1 MRRDT
6 NPHNFISTPNE
17 GLELPSPVPG
27 EVGLRGTTT
36 THLGLL
42 VGLDLFEREQF
53 EFLALD
59 LVFEFESAVVRL
71 VMLRLRGR
79 PRGWLTEG

>member
-1 MRRDT
+1 MPSLRA
-6 NPHNFISTPNE
+6 
-17 GLELPSPVPG
+17 LPA
-27 EVGLRGTTT
+27 VGAGHRPAKR

-59 LVFEFESAVVRL
+59 FVFEFELAVV
-71 VMLRLRGR
+71 
-79 PRGWLTEG
+79 